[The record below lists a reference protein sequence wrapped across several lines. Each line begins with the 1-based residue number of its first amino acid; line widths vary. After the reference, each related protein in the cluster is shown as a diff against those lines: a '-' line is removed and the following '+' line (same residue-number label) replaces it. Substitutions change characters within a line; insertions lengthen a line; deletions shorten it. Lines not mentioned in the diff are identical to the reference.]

1 MMVWNQFMNVVV
13 AGVKMKLFDVYAPI
27 NDGDLE
33 LIDTVDF
40 DSDWESEGVRLQLID
55 MGYDETICVVE
66 HVEGGVLD

>member
-13 AGVKMKLFDVYAPI
+13 AGVKMKLFDVYVHV
-27 NDGDLE
+27 NSGDLE
-33 LIDTVDF
+33 LIDTVYF
-40 DSDWESEGVRLQLID
+40 HNTFTSEMVRDELIF

>member
-1 MMVWNQFMNVVV
+1 MMVWNQFMNVIV

-33 LIDTVDF
+33 LIDTVNF
-40 DSDWESEGVRLQLID
+40 ESDWESEGVRLQLID
-55 MGYDETICVVE
+55 MGYDKTICVVE

>member
-1 MMVWNQFMNVVV
+1 MVWNQFMNVIV

-33 LIDTVDF
+33 LIDTVNF
-40 DSDWESEGVRLQLID
+40 ESDWESEGVRLQLID
-55 MGYDETICVVE
+55 MGYDKTICVVE